1 MPGRQVE
8 CRGADAA
15 AVEHSAIYAKCD
27 DEVITHK
34 MGVTD
39 DPLQKFKG
47 FVDLEKRSIDPVAMV
62 GANLKIAE
70 KAAILA
76 LEPCQPSEN
85 YLREKKK
92 QIGDRIRKCSQQVF
106 FHADGKRSQ
115 WVSYS
120 TTKDSLFC
128 VPCVLF
134 NDGLRTQSN
143 NFTSIGFSG

>member
-47 FVDLEKRSIDPVAMV
+47 FVDLEKRSIDPVAVV
-62 GANLKIAE
+62 GASLKIAE

-92 QIGDRIRKCSQQVF
+92 QIGDRI
-106 FHADGKRSQ
+106 
-115 WVSYS
+115 
-120 TTKDSLFC
+120 
-128 VPCVLF
+128 
-134 NDGLRTQSN
+134 
-143 NFTSIGFSG
+143 